1 MVKFPIFGVEFNLTV
16 IVGWGLL
23 TVLNLVLARKA
34 VRWGGWLEG
43 GTAWRQPLPIG
54 LAGAA
59 LGTFS
64 GWLSWQLVGFY
75 AALVEGAEPRIFFTR
90 YYIYIIEGVSA
101 AELIALLAAASVVV
115 YVIWNRRP
123 FSR

>member
-1 MVKFPIFGVEFNLTV
+1 VGKNAVVKFPIFGVEFNLTV

-59 LGTFS
+59 LGTVS
-64 GWLSWQLVGFY
+64 GGLSWVS
-75 AALVEGAEPRIFFTR
+75 TR
-90 YYIYIIEGVSA
+90 
-101 AELIALLAAASVVV
+101 
-115 YVIWNRRP
+115 P
-123 FSR
+123 